1 MKIQTLIENKLRDGL
16 TPAYMQVD
24 NESHMHNVPD
34 DAETHFK
41 LVLVSEMFTGQR
53 SVQRHQ
59 QVYKLL
65 ADELKAGVHALAM
78 HTFSPQEWSER
89 QQVPASPDCL
99 GGQ

>member
-1 MKIQTLIENKLRDGL
+1 MKIQTLIENKLHDGL
-16 TPAYMQVD
+16 TPLYMQVD

-41 LVLVSEMFTGQR
+41 LVLVSEMFAGQR

-59 QVYKLL
+59 QVYQLL
-65 ADELKAGVHALAM
+65 ADELKAGVHALAI
-78 HTFSPQEWSER
+78 HTFSPEEWSER

-99 GGQ
+99 GGE

>member
-1 MKIQTLIENKLRDGL
+1 MKIQTVIENKLRDGL
-16 TPAYMQVD
+16 VPVYMQVD

-34 DAETHFK
+34 NAETHFK
-41 LVLVSEMFTGQR
+41 LVLVSDMFTGQR
-53 SVQRHQ
+53 SVQRHR
-59 QVYKLL
+59 QVYQLL

-89 QQVPASPDCL
+89 EQVPTSPHCL